1 MPAGRVPAGTGA
13 GAAILPS
20 PAWPAVLIHQLLLL
34 LTGFTASFFSALA
47 GGGAGLVQFP
57 ALIALGLPFTV
68 AIVTHKV
75 AVVALGVGSNSKL
88 ARSYAFDWKLIG
100 LMLAAGVP
108 GLILG
113 NLSALAIPAAPGKVL
128 FGVVNIAMALYSI
141 LRPGFGVTATP
152 RNREGRG
159 LWTGAALMAGVG
171 VLCGLFP
178 SGPGL
183 FATLVFLRWFGFDY
197 TGAVASTMLMVGLV
211 WNTISGV
218 TVALVSEVRWAWMPA
233 LVIGGVLGGYLGS
246 SLALLKGNRFI
257 KRAFEAVTLLMGAWL
272 LWQGIATWA

>member
-1 MPAGRVPAGTGA
+1 M
-13 GAAILPS
+13 L
-20 PAWPAVLIHQLLLL
+20 HQLLLL

-57 ALIALGLPFTV
+57 ALIALGLPFTL

-75 AVVALGVGSNSKL
+75 AVVALGVGSNTRL
-88 ARSYAFDWKLIG
+88 IRHYAFDWRLIG

-128 FGVVNIAMALYSI
+128 FGVTNIAMALYSI
-141 LRPGFGVTATP
+141 LRPNFGVTATP

-159 LWTGAALMAGVG
+159 LWIGAGLMALVG

-197 TGAVASTMLMVGLV
+197 QGAVASTMLMVGLA

-218 TVALVSEVRWAWMPA
+218 TVALLSVVRWDWMPA
-233 LVIGGVLGGYLGS
+233 LVLGGLLGGYLGS

-257 KRAFEAVTLLMGAWL
+257 KRAFETVTLLMGGWL
-272 LWQGIATWA
+272 LLQGLGIGS

>member
-1 MPAGRVPAGTGA
+1 MLDQ
-13 GAAILPS
+13 LP
-20 PAWPAVLIHQLLLL
+20 LL
-34 LTGFTASFFSALA
+34 LTGFVASFFSALA

-57 ALIALGLPFTV
+57 ALIALGLPFTL

-75 AVVALGVGSNSKL
+75 AVVALGVGSSSKL
-88 ARSYAFDWKLIG
+88 LRSYRFDWKFIA

-108 GLILG
+108 GLIIG

-128 FGVVNIAMALYSI
+128 FGITNIAMALYSI
-141 LRPGFGVTATP
+141 FKPGFGVVATP

-159 LWTGAALMAGVG
+159 LWIGAGLMGFVG
-171 VLCGLFP
+171 FLCGVFP

-197 TGAVASTMLMVGLV
+197 QGAVASTMLMVGLV
-211 WNTISGV
+211 WNSIAGV
-218 TVALVSEVRWAWMPA
+218 TVALAAPVRWDWIPA
-233 LVIGGVLGGYLGS
+233 LAIGGVLGGYFGS

-257 KRAFEAVTLLMGAWL
+257 KRAFETVTLLMGAWL
-272 LWQGIATWA
+272 LLQGVETWQ